1 LKNQSP
7 SDPMKKDDI
16 TAFKKISNENIK
28 LKVIARS
35 SRKFFQKGTTR
46 VNHLNSWATGVV

>member
-1 LKNQSP
+1 LKNQSQ

-28 LKVIARS
+28 LKVIARP
-35 SRKFFQKGTTR
+35 SREFIQKGTR
-46 VNHLNSWATGVV
+46 VNHLNCRATAVV